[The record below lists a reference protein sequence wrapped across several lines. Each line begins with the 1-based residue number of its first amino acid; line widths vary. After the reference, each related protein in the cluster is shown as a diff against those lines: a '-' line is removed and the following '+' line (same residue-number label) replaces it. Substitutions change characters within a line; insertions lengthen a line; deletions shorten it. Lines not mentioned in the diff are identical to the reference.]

1 MTFAYPGE
9 KSSLTGLNF
18 DIRQGERVA
27 LIGANGSGKST
38 LLHLLDGL
46 YFPTTGSI
54 EVMGQSL
61 TEEVVEAPPFG
72 PRFRKEVG
80 FLFQNSDAQLFCPTV
95 EEELAFAPLQLKWPR
110 EEIERRISETLAL
123 LEITHLRDRA
133 PQALSSGEKKRVALA
148 SVLVVGPSVVLLDE
162 PTAGLDPRSQ
172 SMLLEILYSLHQA
185 GMTIITATHE
195 LGLLAHL
202 ANRAIVLDEEH
213 RIAADAPVADIL
225 SNTHLLL
232 SVNLIHAHSHSHGE
246 IIHSHPHEH
255 AIPLDH
261 DHNHQ
266 V

>member
-172 SMLLEILYSLHQA
+172 SMLLELLCSLHQA